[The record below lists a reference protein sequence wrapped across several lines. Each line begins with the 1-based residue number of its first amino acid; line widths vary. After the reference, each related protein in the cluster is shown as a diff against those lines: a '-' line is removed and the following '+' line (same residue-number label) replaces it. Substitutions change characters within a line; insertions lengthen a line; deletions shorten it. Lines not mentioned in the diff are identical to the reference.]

1 MDANARYTE
10 GRKLGSGTYGD
21 VYKAFDTARRCLVAI
36 KHIKVVHRGIGL
48 PSAAL
53 REITVLQELHHPNII
68 RLEDVAIDFPGRGA
82 IALVFEC
89 MDTDL
94 SKHIR
99 SERDMCRSRVKIY
112 IHQLLSG
119 LAHCNERCVM
129 HRDIKPANILMDRST
144 NTLKLADFGLAR
156 HHGIPIRAFTHEV
169 VTLWYRSPEI
179 LLGAAEYDS
188 SVDVWSLGCV
198 FAELAIGKPL
208 FPGNNEIDQIFKIFR
223 VLGTP
228 SSASD
233 LGQLKHFNAQFP
245 KFPRTDLAAI
255 TRLPPLGVDLLARML
270 DYSPSRRI
278 SAANALRHPYFADV
292 RAAAAP
298 HRDTSSP
305 QTKRARKE

>member
-21 VYKAFDTARRCLVAI
+21 VFKAFDTTRNHLVAI
-36 KHIKVVHRGIGL
+36 KHIKVTRRGIGL

-53 REITVLQELHHPNII
+53 REITVLQELRHPNIV
-68 RLEDVAIDFPGRGA
+68 RLEDVAIDFPRCGA
-82 IALVFEC
+82 IALVFEYL
-89 MDTDL
+89 DTDL
-94 SKHIR
+94 SKLIR
-99 SERDMCRSRVKIY
+99 YERNMCRAGVKLY
-112 IHQLLSG
+112 MHQLLSG

-129 HRDIKPANILMDRST
+129 HRDIKPANILLDRST

-156 HHGIPIRAFTHEV
+156 HHGIPISAFTHEV

-198 FAELAIGKPL
+198 FAELAIGMPL
-208 FPGNNEIDQIFKIFR
+208 FPGNNEIDQIFKIFK

-228 SSASD
+228 SPASE

-245 KFPRTDLAAI
+245 NFPRTDLAAI
-255 TRLPPLGVDLLARML
+255 TRLPPLGVDLLMRML

-278 SAANALRHPYFADV
+278 SASDALRHPYFADV
-292 RAAAAP
+292 SVAVPR
-298 HRDTSSP
+298 RDTSSP
-305 QTKRARKE
+305 PTKRARKE